1 MHYIIIVLLII
12 IRGEGIASCLLTATI
27 MDHSLIASAL
37 PWWYSKYN
45 IDYGPQYIH
54 HFQTLSKW
62 EHYSLNFSI
71 FPDKDI
77 FEGLFLLFS
86 ERLKRGGA
94 KSGFFDKGGPVT
106 QSPMDQMT

>member
-86 ERLKRGGA
+86 ERLKISKKNT
-94 KSGFFDKGGPVT
+94 KSRLLNFFWK
-106 QSPMDQMT
+106 